1 MAEIDRLKGKA
12 VPVIRM
18 HDPENARAAVSW
30 LREGGLEVF
39 EITATVPGF
48 EKLIADLASQP
59 GLFVG
64 AGTILDGKSAA
75 AAIDAGAR
83 FIVSPCIVPEV
94 METCARA
101 GIPVLPGAATP
112 TEALTAHRVGASV
125 VKVFPAR
132 QLGGAAYLAALRS
145 VFPDIPL
152 IIDAGIGA
160 PSHAAAAMELGYD
173 GVLLN
178 TAVAKAGDPVRM
190 ASAFRSAID
199 AGRAAYESGLIET
212 RDMAEPST
220 PLAGTPFF
228 DLERRT

>member
-152 IIDAGIGA
+152 MPTGGIGLEDA
-160 PSHAAAAMELGYD
+160 PAYFKAG
-173 GVLLN
+173 
-178 TAVAKAGDPVRM
+178 AVAVGMGGQLVAEDDVKAGRREEIV
-190 ASAFRSAID
+190 S
-199 AGRAAYESGLIET
+199 RAARL
-212 RDMAEPST
+212 RQ
-220 PLAGTPFF
+220 LGT
-228 DLERRT
+228 